1 MKPMSAE
8 VERQLYDIYYN
19 QHMMFG
25 RDRLWKYAVSQGIKV
40 SKRAVMEWL
49 REQMV
54 HQLYFP
60 ANKTKNITRTVL
72 NKPHS
77 QIAID
82 LIDMSN
88 NEFNKKRYI
97 LTAYDLFSKKAYAR
111 AITNKTGK
119 VVSNAMQEIINK
131 DMKEKPASIRSDN
144 GSEFIASE
152 FKKLLEKNKIKQVL
166 SLPSKPQSNGG
177 IERLNKT
184 IKSLLRKTMKVEQ
197 NNNWPKY
204 LSQIIKGYNSV
215 PHAITKQVP
224 NELDKGKDDDVT
236 NAFNKIKKNAM
247 NKLESTKISLNVG
260 DKVRIKLDDDDPV
273 KFNTGEIWSKK
284 LYKIIKI
291 TKPRSIMRSPTFQIA
306 DGKKMLSKIFYVNDL
321 LYIPRVRNIINEPQ
335 KYEVL
340 RLVRPLYHN
349 KVPAY
354 EVKWKHYTSADNTIE
369 PRSTLIKEIPKT
381 VRAYEK
387 KYNVVFG
394 KNSIVTYDE
403 E

>member
-8 VERQLYDIYYN
+8 VERQLYDLYYVKK
-19 QHMMFG
+19 MLFG
-25 RDRLWKYAVSQGIKV
+25 RDKLWKYAVSQGIKV
-40 SKRAVMEWL
+40 SRRAVMEWL
-49 REQMV
+49 REQMI
-54 HQLYFP
+54 HQLYQNS
-60 ANKTKNITRTVL
+60 NKTKNITRTVL

-88 NEFNKKRYI
+88 NEFNKKKYI

-111 AITNKTGK
+111 ALPNKTGK
-119 VVSNAMQEIINK
+119 VVSNAMQDIIKK
-131 DMKEKPASIRSDN
+131 DMKDKPSSIRSDN
-144 GSEFIASE
+144 GSEFIGVE
-152 FKKLLEKNKIKQVL
+152 FKKLLQKNKIKQVL

-184 IKSLLRKTMKVEQ
+184 IKALLRKTMKLEQ
-197 NNNWPKY
+197 SNDWPKY
-204 LSQIIKGYNSV
+204 LPQIIKGYNSV

-224 NELDKGKDDDVT
+224 DELDKG
-236 NAFNKIKKNAM
+236 NADNVNNAYSKIKKNAM
-247 NKLESTKISLNVG
+247 NKRQSTKIILNVG
-260 DKVRIKLDDDDPV
+260 DKVRIKLEEEDPV

-284 LYKIIKI
+284 LYKIVKI

-306 DGKKMLSKIFYVNDL
+306 DGNKILSKIFYVNDL
-321 LYIPRVRNIINEPQ
+321 LYIPRVRNAIDEPQ

-349 KVPAY
+349 KVPSY
-354 EVKWKHYTSADNTIE
+354 EVRWKHYTSADNTIE
-369 PRSTLIKEIPKT
+369 PRSTLLKEIPKT